1 MKQKSSCRNA
11 TTGPGQSFILKEIF
25 MKKVAILAV
34 ACTLVGALPA
44 ISGAEEVLPA
54 LTKQILVKLPQVD
67 RNGDGKLTGREWAVV
82 EKGLLRKYPDADTD
96 ADGALSRVEQVELVK
111 KLGGADTPGT
121 PTPGSLTMTPEQLA
135 QFLKRF
141 PESDAD
147 GDGKL
152 TEEEAAAY
160 RKALKNS
167 RGQVAGKRGTF
178 VPDPGWKEEA
188 FPEHA
193 VCYLTPEQLMK
204 QYGGD
209 FPDLPKS
216 EDGVLRVVG
225 TGHSFMKP
233 GYMTLPHI
241 CEAAGFTQPLHTHTG
256 GGMTG
261 SARYKWEQ
269 ENGIFGFDKRPTP
282 KLLPAIANAGWDAMM
297 WGPYSEDQPEYYSCW
312 IDYCLKYNPDMKF
325 YLSDAWIRLW
335 PFNGGKPPADESE
348 YTPELLSNLEA
359 EKHELFKGFITK
371 MQEEY
376 PDKVFIMPTSLAVT
390 KAAILQ
396 VKGELPG
403 VESLH
408 QLVSGKERSIWRD
421 HRGHLGNGFDRL
433 EGYVFYSTLYKKSPE
448 LIENGISFSES
459 QQGYPSA
466 ELDQVFRKI
475 AWQAVIE
482 NPLSGVVDS
491 DGDGIGD

>member
-1 MKQKSSCRNA
+1 MLMSMEMVPSLKLNRLNSSKNW
-11 TTGPGQSFILKEIF
+11 
-25 MKKVAILAV
+25 AV
-34 ACTLVGALPA
+34 RALP
-44 ISGAEEVLPA
+44 IRRRHD
-54 LTKQILVKLPQVD
+54 PQP
-67 RNGDGKLTGREWAVV
+67 RRT
-82 EKGLLRKYPDADTD
+82 
-96 ADGALSRVEQVELVK
+96 
-111 KLGGADTPGT
+111 
-121 PTPGSLTMTPEQLA
+121 EQLA
-135 QFLKRF
+135 QFLKQF

-152 TEEEAAAY
+152 TEEEAATY
-160 RKALKNS
+160 REALQNS

-178 VPDPGWKEEA
+178 VPNPGWKEEK

-193 VCYLTPEQLMK
+193 VCYLTPEQLK
-204 QYGGD
+204 EQYGGD

-225 TGHSFMKP
+225 TGHSFMAP
-233 GYMTLPHI
+233 GYRTLPDI
-241 CEAAGFTQPLHTHTG
+241 CEAAGFSQPLYTHTG

-261 SARYKWEQ
+261 STRYKWEQ
-269 ENGIFGFDKRPTP
+269 ENGIFDFDKKPNP

-297 WGPYSEDQPEYYSCW
+297 WGPYSEDQPEYYTCW
-312 IDYCLKYNPDMKF
+312 IDFCLKYNPDMKF

-335 PFNGGKPPADESE
+335 PYDGGKPPKDESQ
-348 YTPELLSNLEA
+348 YSPEFLTNLEA
-359 EKHELFKGFITK
+359 EKHEPLKTFITGMREK
-371 MQEEY
+371 Y
-376 PDKVFIMPTSLAVT
+376 PDKIYIMPTSLAVT
-390 KAAILQ
+390 KAAVLQ

-408 QLVSGKERSIWRD
+408 QLVTGKQQSVWRD
-421 HRGHLGNGFDRL
+421 HRGHLGPGFDRL

-448 LIENGISFSES
+448 LIRSEINFSGDH
-459 QQGYPSA
+459 QAYPTP
-466 ELDQVFRKI
+466 ELDKLFRKI

>member
-1 MKQKSSCRNA
+1 
-11 TTGPGQSFILKEIF
+11 
-25 MKKVAILAV
+25 MKKLTVFAIAG
-34 ACTLVGALPA
+34 TLVGAFPDT
-44 ISGAEEVLPA
+44 SGAEEALPA
-54 LTKQILVKLPQVD
+54 LSQQVLAKLPNAD

-82 EKGLLRKYPDADTD
+82 EKGILRRYPDAD
-96 ADGALSRVEQVELVK
+96 ADGDGTLSRVEQVELAK
-111 KLGGADTPGT
+111 KLGGTDTPDA
-121 PTPGSLTMTPEQLA
+121 PTPDSSAATPEQLA
-135 QFLKRF
+135 TFLKQY

-152 TEEEAAAY
+152 TEQEAAAY
-160 RKALKNS
+160 GKALQNS

-178 VPDPGWKEEA
+178 VPDPGWKEET

-193 VCYLTPEQLMK
+193 ICYLTPGQLK
-204 QYGGD
+204 EQYGGE

-216 EDGVLRVVG
+216 DDGVLRVVG
-225 TGHSFMKP
+225 TGHSFMMP
-233 GYMTLPHI
+233 GYRTLPHI
-241 CEAAGFTQPLHTHTG
+241 CEAAGFSQPLHTHTS

-269 ENGIFGFDKRPTP
+269 ENGIFGFDKKPKP

-297 WGPYSEDQPEYYSCW
+297 WGPYSQDQPEYYTCW
-312 IDYCLKYNPDMKF
+312 IDFCLKYNPEMKF

-335 PFNGGKPPADESE
+335 PYNGGKPPKDESE
-348 YTPELLSNLEA
+348 YTPELLTNLEA
-359 EKHELFKGFITK
+359 EKHEPFKAFIMDMREK
-371 MQEEY
+371 Y
-376 PDKVFIMPTSLAVT
+376 PDKVYILPTSLAVT
-390 KAAILQ
+390 KAAVLQ

-408 QLVSGKERSIWRD
+408 QLVTGEERAIWRD
-421 HRGHLGNGFDRL
+421 HRGHLGHGFDRL

-448 LIENGISFSES
+448 LIENGIHFSEN
-459 QQGYPSA
+459 QQDYPSS

-482 NPLSGVVDS
+482 NPLSGVVDR